1 MAFTVTWSQSCRAT
15 LGCVGMGGSHHGRAA
30 SKSGATV
37 WGYHFNIDK
46 NLRGSTLLNL
56 YHRELRQFWPQR
68 CTSDSL
74 FRSSKSPRT
83 WLCKNMN
90 VTQLVKHFGQNQ
102 PHNGE
107 KRKYKSSSSSSSS
120 SLGTAKV
127 CLKYNNNLSIWF
139 CWVYRRQNRG
149 NKPGAA
155 SPAWLLTL
163 ILTSFDKISKSVR
176 FLGKV

>member
-1 MAFTVTWSQSCRAT
+1 
-15 LGCVGMGGSHHGRAA
+15 MGGSHHGRAA

-74 FRSSKSPRT
+74 FLTVLYFVRLNHQELGFVRIWTSLS
-83 WLCKNMN
+83 WWNI
-90 VTQLVKHFGQNQ
+90 LVKINLIVV
-102 PHNGE
+102 
-107 KRKYKSSSSSSSS
+107 KRENTKSSSSSSSS

-163 ILTSFDKISKSVR
+163 ILTSFDKMSKSVR

>member
-1 MAFTVTWSQSCRAT
+1 MRLSFQYRQKSQRKYIVES
-15 LGCVGMGGSHHGRAA
+15 V
-30 SKSGATV
+30 
-37 WGYHFNIDK
+37 
-46 NLRGSTLLNL
+46 
-56 YHRELRQFWPQR
+56 PQR
-68 CTSDSL
+68 IKAVLTPALHIGQFISHRLVFC
-74 FRSSKSPRT
+74 SSTSPRT

-107 KRKYKSSSSSSSS
+107 KRKYKSSSSSSSSS

-163 ILTSFDKISKSVR
+163 ILTSFDKMSKSVR
-176 FLGKV
+176 FLGNV